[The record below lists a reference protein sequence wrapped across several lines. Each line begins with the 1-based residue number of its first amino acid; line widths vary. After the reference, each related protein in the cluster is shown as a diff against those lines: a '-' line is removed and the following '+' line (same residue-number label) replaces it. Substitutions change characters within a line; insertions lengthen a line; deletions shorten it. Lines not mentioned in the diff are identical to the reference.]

1 MGEAGGGG
9 GKMWRVVEE
18 VEEENGGGRY
28 GGIIG
33 VIGEWDRSDGGSVRS
48 EDDESAAGTFGVVEL
63 QEWVEVE
70 EVV

>member
-18 VEEENGGGRY
+18 VEEEKGGGRY
-28 GGIIG
+28 GGTVG
-33 VIGEWDRSDGGSVRS
+33 VIGEWDRNGGSGRS
-48 EDDESAAGTFGVVEL
+48 GDDESAAGTFGVVEL